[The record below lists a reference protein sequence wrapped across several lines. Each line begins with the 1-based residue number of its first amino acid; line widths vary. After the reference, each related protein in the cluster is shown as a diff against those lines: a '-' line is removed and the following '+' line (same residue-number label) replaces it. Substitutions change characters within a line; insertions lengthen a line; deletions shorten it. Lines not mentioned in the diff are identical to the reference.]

1 MLKVAEVEIPSL
13 KECFKNKLFPS
24 HREIS
29 RKMIS
34 ETTSS
39 ISEGVLLAEDL
50 HSFSKCRSSGTP
62 PSPIPSEDS
71 VGPNPSGQG
80 SMIRLHLQLLPMTW
94 GFTKERKYRAWVKL
108 PALITCQSASWKMSF
123 FFRKKNVSLSSS
135 HTCYTYSTDVYH
147 FLVYLHMWFW
157 ILETKLCYS
166 QKSRAALHLAFH
178 IQFAPISFQQS
189 TIQSLGGYGKR
200 EIVLARV
207 KSNRIKERN
216 LEFQCRLQGQSLEFP
231 HKNPISISASCQF
244 LVKMSGKCQRLF

>member
-94 GFTKERKYRAWVKL
+94 GFTKERKYRA
-108 PALITCQSASWKMSF
+108 
-123 FFRKKNVSLSSS
+123 
-135 HTCYTYSTDVYH
+135 
-147 FLVYLHMWFW
+147 
-157 ILETKLCYS
+157 
-166 QKSRAALHLAFH
+166 
-178 IQFAPISFQQS
+178 
-189 TIQSLGGYGKR
+189 
-200 EIVLARV
+200 
-207 KSNRIKERN
+207 
-216 LEFQCRLQGQSLEFP
+216 
-231 HKNPISISASCQF
+231 
-244 LVKMSGKCQRLF
+244 